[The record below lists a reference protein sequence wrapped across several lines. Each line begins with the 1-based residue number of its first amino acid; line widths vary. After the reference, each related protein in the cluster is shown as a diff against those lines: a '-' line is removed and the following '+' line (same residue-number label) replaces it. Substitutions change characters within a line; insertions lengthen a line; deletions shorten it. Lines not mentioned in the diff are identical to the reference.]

1 MERFPSFTDLLRCGA
16 AMATGALL
24 LGGCTLG
31 PAFRQ
36 PEPVPLLGGET
47 FTQPPTAL
55 EKRTGSLWR
64 ANVSQNYLFSDVKA
78 ANTGDLLTI
87 LVFENDSGAKA
98 ADTST
103 ESKATVLEGIT
114 QFFGLTTQLAD
125 KNPTIDPS
133 QLINADSERT
143 FEGKGATSRSGKLTA
158 TMTVEVKAVSPTGNL
173 WVQGDKV
180 VAVNNEDQ
188 HVVLSGWVRPD
199 DIDARNEVASTKL
212 AGARIDYYGIGEIG
226 RQQRAGWGTIVLDY
240 VWPF

>member
-1 MERFPSFTDLLRCGA
+1 MARSRSSTDPLRRSGVVVA
-16 AMATGALL
+16 SALL
-24 LGGCTLG
+24 LSGCLG
-31 PAFRQ
+31 PMFRQ
-36 PEPVPLLGGET
+36 PEPVPYLGGET
-47 FTQPPTAL
+47 LVQPPTAL
-55 EKRTGSLWR
+55 EKRSGSLWR
-64 ANVSQNYLFSDVKA
+64 ANVSANYLFSDVRA
-78 ANTGDLLTI
+78 ANVGDLLTI
-87 LVFENDSGAKA
+87 VVFEDDSGAKA

-103 ESKATVLEGIT
+103 ENKASIMEGIE

-143 FEGKGATSRSGKLTA
+143 WEGKGATSRSGKLNA
-158 TMTVEVKAVSPTGNL
+158 RMTVEVKAVSPTGNL

-188 HVVLSGWVRPD
+188 HIVLSGWVRPE

-212 AGARIDYYGIGEIG
+212 AQARIDYYGIGELG

>member
-1 MERFPSFTDLLRCGA
+1 MARFPSSTELWRRASALVG
-16 AMATGALL
+16 TSLL
-24 LGGCTLG
+24 LSGCLG

-47 FTQPPTAL
+47 LVQPPTAL
-55 EKRTGSLWR
+55 ERRSGSLWR
-64 ANVSQNYLFSDVKA
+64 ANVSANYLFSDVKA
-78 ANTGDLLTI
+78 ANTGDLLTV

-98 ADTST
+98 AGTST
-103 ESKATVLEGIT
+103 ENKASIMEGIT
-114 QFFGLTTQLAD
+114 QFFGLTTQLAQS
-125 KNPTIDPS
+125 NPTIDPA

-143 FEGKGATSRSGKLTA
+143 WEGKGATTRSGKLTA

-180 VAVNNEDQ
+180 IAVNNEDQ

-199 DIDARNEVASTKL
+199 DIDARNEIASTRL
-212 AGARIDYYGIGEIG
+212 AGARIDYYGIGELG
-226 RQQRAGWGTIVLDY
+226 RQQRAGWGTMVLDY

>member
-1 MERFPSFTDLLRCGA
+1 MERFPSFTELARHGA
-16 AMATGALL
+16 ALATGALL
-24 LGGCTLG
+24 LSGCLG
-31 PAFRQ
+31 PMFRQ

-47 FTQPPTAL
+47 LTQPPTAL
-55 EKRTGSLWR
+55 EKRSGSLWR
-64 ANVSQNYLFSDVKA
+64 ANVSANYLFTDVKA

-98 ADTST
+98 AGTST
-103 ESKATVLEGIT
+103 ENKASIIEGIK
-114 QFFGLTTQLAD
+114 QFFGFTTQLANS
-125 KNPTIDPS
+125 NPTIDPAK
-133 QLINADSERT
+133 LIDAESERT
-143 FEGKGATSRSGKLTA
+143 WEGKGATSRSGKLNA

-180 VAVNNEDQ
+180 IAVNNEDQ

-212 AGARIDYYGIGEIG
+212 AGARIDYYGIGEVG

-240 VWPF
+240 AWPF